1 MFFFLFLFFFTCPL
15 RIFDLKYC
23 DSIAFILF
31 SFFSISNVITTV
43 PLESSSSLREL
54 QLNYG
59 TKLNSQKAHLH
70 LHPWNS
76 NSNCDVIFDSCVPP
90 KVCTIQSPNF
100 PGFYLRNV
108 TCNYWF
114 KESNVPSGYRGYY
127 IIQSK
132 VCKWIVILLLFS
144 SDSYMF
150 FLPHIVYI

>member
-1 MFFFLFLFFFTCPL
+1 MFFLFAFLLGYYASLTWKVRFNSLLSFSPFSLETAGL
-15 RIFDLKYC
+15 IFDS
-23 DSIAFILF
+23 DHSP
-31 SFFSISNVITTV
+31 S
-43 PLESSSSLREL
+43 RRL
-54 QLNYG
+54 QVQLG

-90 KVCTIQSPNF
+90 KVCKIQSPNF

-114 KESNVPSGYRGYY
+114 KESNVPSGYKGYY

-132 VCKWIVILLLFS
+132 VSVFS
-144 SDSYMF
+144 
-150 FLPHIVYI
+150 FLPSPLIIFFVCVCFTLILP